1 MCWTTYKFPKRRKAK
16 KDVPIFKVLR
26 KHQRAFFYPE
36 FEYTLGKKYKTTKMK
51 NYLSILYEY
60 YILKHSVT
68 ILKRSVTIHK
78 AFHSYSGDLRLDI
91 TESDATIHLKNGR
104 FEIYHDYEQPVV
116 AYGVIPKGATYYVNE
131 KGEIVSNEIILYS
144 LKTLNKTNNNEK
156 GN

>member
-1 MCWTTYKFPKRRKAK
+1 MCWTIYKFPKRKKAK

-36 FEYTLGKKYKTTKMK
+36 FKYTLGKKYKTNIR

-60 YILKHSVT
+60 MIDYNVD
-68 ILKRSVTIHK
+68 VNK
-78 AFHSYSGDLRLDI
+78 AFHSYSGDLKLDI

-116 AYGVIPKGATYYVNE
+116 AYGVIPKGTTYYVNE
-131 KGEIVSNEIILYS
+131 KGEIVSNKIILYS
-144 LKTLNKTNNNEK
+144 LKTLNKTNK
-156 GN
+156 Q